1 MTDPRVIVVRVL
13 QMGQDGQSSAGEPQT
28 KPFTAPVRV
37 SEVLRAMNIDAGGR
51 IIKLQGET
59 ASLDSVI
66 TQDNANIVLMP
77 KKMTGGF

>member
-13 QMGQDGQSSAGEPQT
+13 QMGQDGQTSTGEPVT
-28 KPFTAPVRV
+28 KPFQAPVRV
-37 SEVLRAMNIDAGGR
+37 SEVLRAMNIADQGR
-51 IIKLQGET
+51 IIKLNGET

-77 KKMTGGF
+77 KKMTGGK